1 LLFAILIANQYDR
14 VTHQFTFQSFY
25 MEVAEIQSSVRPIRK
40 AEQILAAAGEL
51 FREHGYAATSMDAVA
66 QRADVSKAT
75 LYVYFSGKRELF
87 AAVITEEGERHS
99 RSVITGEAGQEEL
112 RAKLLRF
119 AHAIVELLIA
129 PETVASYRMV
139 AAEATR
145 FPELGRDYYE
155 NGAAR
160 LLKRLEDFF
169 TGAMASGKLRTA
181 HPRRAAEQFIG
192 LVRGDLQLRAMLGLK
207 TSVSRLQQD
216 AVIRAGVDTFCRAY
230 LLTQEHSAS

>member
-1 LLFAILIANQYDR
+1 
-14 VTHQFTFQSFY
+14 
-25 MEVAEIQSSVRPIRK
+25 
-40 AEQILAAAGEL
+40 
-51 FREHGYAATSMDAVA
+51 MDAVA

-75 LYVYFSGKRELF
+75 LYVYFSSKRELF

-119 AHAIVELLIA
+119 GHAVLELLIA

-139 AAEATR
+139 VAEATR
-145 FPELGRDYYE
+145 FPDIGRDYYE

-169 TGAMASGKLRTA
+169 AGAVERGKLRA
-181 HPRRAAEQFIG
+181 CEPRRAAEQFVG

-207 TSVSRLQQD
+207 ESVGSAQQA
-216 AVIRAGVDTFCRAY
+216 AVVRAGVDTFCRAF
-230 LLTQEHSAS
+230 LPSPEGPTP

>member
-1 LLFAILIANQYDR
+1 MTIVQ
-14 VTHQFTFQSFY
+14 T
-25 MEVAEIQSSVRPIRK
+25 VALEPVSRARRK

-51 FREHGYAATSMDAVA
+51 FRQHGYAGTSMDAVA
-66 QRADVSKAT
+66 QKADVSKAT
-75 LYVYFSGKRELF
+75 LYVYFSGKRQLF

-119 AHAIVELLIA
+119 GHAILELLIA

-139 AAEATR
+139 VAEGTR
-145 FPELGRDYYE
+145 FPDLGRDYYE
-155 NGAAR
+155 NGAAK

-169 TGAMASGKLRTA
+169 ASAMASGKLRAA
-181 HPRRAAEQFIG
+181 HPRRAAEQFVG
-192 LVRGDLQLRAMLGLK
+192 LIRGDLQLKALLGLD
-207 TSVSRLQQD
+207 SSGSQSQQD

-230 LLTQEHSAS
+230 VPAQEDPAS